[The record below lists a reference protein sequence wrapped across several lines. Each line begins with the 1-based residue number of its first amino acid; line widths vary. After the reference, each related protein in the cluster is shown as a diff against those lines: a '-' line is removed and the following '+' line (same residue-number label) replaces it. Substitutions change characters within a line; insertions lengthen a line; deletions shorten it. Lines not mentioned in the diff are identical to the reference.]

1 MGRGTQKEGV
11 GEAPEGAGKRVRTGA
26 EHGPTPTVHVSTCR
40 VSTQRNGAP
49 CTFKLEVNEKTRLRA
64 GLFLPFAMLT
74 RSSER
79 KQEPQ

>member
-1 MGRGTQKEGV
+1 MGRGTRKEGV
-11 GEAPEGAGKRVRTGA
+11 GEAGEGQGKGS
-26 EHGPTPTVHVSTCR
+26 GPVLNTDR
-40 VSTQRNGAP
+40 LP